1 MLILDTDLQ
10 LFLGKMFNLH
20 PGGTKDGAERLG
32 ESGMRYFEQKKTVLL
47 ITLWLLLCLLAF
59 DRTLIQSDVTL

>member
-10 LFLGKMFNLH
+10 LFLGKMFNLN
-20 PGGTKDGAERLG
+20 PGGTKDGAERLQ